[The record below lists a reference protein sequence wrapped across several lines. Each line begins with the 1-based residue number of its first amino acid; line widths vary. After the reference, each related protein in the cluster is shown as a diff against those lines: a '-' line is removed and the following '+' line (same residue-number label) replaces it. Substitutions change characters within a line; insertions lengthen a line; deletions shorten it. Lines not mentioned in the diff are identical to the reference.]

1 MGSLADVVKDSGRRA
16 RVLDDCERLI
26 EAEVDDKGGLTGLA
40 VKAAYKSVRSLR
52 PDMIRAS
59 MDALLDDFS
68 HQVDPFW
75 HDCQTRGEAPRSY
88 FVRRQA
94 DVANALLQITDQR
107 ADRSQHKV
115 LVKAYGGLR
124 PKAVEHIGA
133 AMPRFADLMQRHA
146 S

>member
-1 MGSLADVVKDSGRRA
+1 MGSLVEAVKDSARRG

-26 EAEVDDKGGLTGLA
+26 EAEVEDKGGLTGLA

-75 HDCQTRGEAPRSY
+75 QDCQTRAEPPRAY
-88 FVRRQA
+88 FMRRQA

-115 LVKAYGGLR
+115 LVKAYSGLR

>member
-1 MGSLADVVKDSGRRA
+1 MGSLVEVVKDSAKRA

-26 EAEVDDKGGLTGLA
+26 ESEVEDKGGLTGLA

-68 HQVDPFW
+68 MQVDPFW
-75 HDCQTRGEAPRSY
+75 ADCQARAEVPRAY
-88 FVRRQA
+88 FVRRQN
-94 DVANALLQITDQR
+94 DVANALLHITDQR
-107 ADRSQHKV
+107 AERSQHKV

-146 S
+146 R